1 MKRLLKEILLDL
13 GLYYKINAF
22 RFRHDSRNRQQEAFY
37 AQLIGKSDL
46 VFDVGANVGQ
56 RAEIFSNLAARVV
69 AFEPQAECVRHLQSR
84 FKFRSNVDIQPVAL
98 SQSDEPAVIYQSSS
112 STVSS
117 MSPKF
122 IETIGK
128 SVFKDTTWN
137 DGVEVKT
144 QTLDQMIDHYGMP
157 RFVKIDVEGFE
168 LNVLNGLS
176 RPVPML
182 SFEFMPIAR
191 DELRQ
196 CLARLNEI
204 EPHYLYDYCLGEELD
219 FVLAEHVDYQ
229 TFITDVLPQLEAAA
243 TFGDIYAMLKSDG
256 GRQT

>member
-182 SFEFMPIAR
+182 SFEFMPIAG

-219 FVLAEHVDYQ
+219 FVLSEHVDYQ
-229 TFITDVLPQLEAAA
+229 TFITEVLPQLEAAA